1 MWERLRKP
9 LSPIQVIVVLV
20 IVGLIVAGYFF
31 WRSRQQPQLGPPP
44 GMEVP
49 AYPIKPPRQP

>member
-49 AYPIKPPRQP
+49 AYPIKPGG